1 MKFSGYITAQFE
13 GGNLSTQYN
22 WASYGAVANAIAL
35 TNPALAAR
43 LLVLDAASGGA
54 ATQRVLLAG
63 SDVQGNSTWY
73 RDATGWTTRA
83 NFGFDIASN
92 TAYGPLIGHFDIN
105 ANYGS
110 GFDTTAVGI
119 NLNTGYLTW
128 AGITAGGRAVLLL
141 VRRRRRQLGELLLPD
156 RKGYNQ
162 PNLLAYTASFGGG
175 FSATLSAENPH
186 PGAGTVYAPRRRSRR
201 RSLAR
206 HRRRTAL
213 QVGLGRGSGLSGVVH
228 DVLASYNSYDG
239 AAGVLPA
246 YGGTGGCGIAAVWT
260 FNCNNRQTKTGW
272 ALDAGVKVNLPSFGA
287 GDNFLVTAAYSQNAI
302 WYSGIPGA
310 MRGEGGQVN
319 GNGQPMFLYDT
330 AWNPLTNQWS
340 TPTAWSVS
348 ALLEHHF
355 TPAFYIDLEG
365 SYGHVHWSNAGGG
378 CNFLLRRLRRRA
390 GDPGRDLAEREHVAR
405 RTDIGWMPVTN
416 LNFDLELMYQSTV
429 QDRPSGALGRST
441 TSAASAARS
450 SLPTGK
456 ATRAASLAA
465 SASPVTS
472 DRNPIE

>member
-1 MKFSGYITAQFE
+1 M
-13 GGNLSTQYN
+13 
-22 WASYGAVANAIAL
+22 
-35 TNPALAAR
+35 
-43 LLVLDAASGGA
+43 
-54 ATQRVLLAG
+54 
-63 SDVQGNSTWY
+63 
-73 RDATGWTTRA
+73 
-83 NFGFDIASN
+83 
-92 TAYGPLIGHFDIN
+92 IGHFDIN

-110 GFDTTAVGI
+110 GFDTTAIGI

-128 AGITAGGRAVLLL
+128 AGITAGVAPSFFSFVGGGDNWANFFS
-141 VRRRRRQLGELLLPD
+141 PD

-186 PGAGTVYAPRRRSRR
+186 PGAGTVFTPPGATRGG
-201 RSLAR
+201 AR
-206 HRRRTAL
+206 WPDIVGAL
-213 QVGLGRGSGLSGVVH
+213 HYKSGWGEAQLSGVVH

-310 MRGEGGQVN
+310 MWGEGGQVN

-355 TPAFYIDLEG
+355 TPAVLHRSRRVVRSCPLEQ
-365 SYGHVHWSNAGGG
+365 
-378 CNFLLRRLRRRA
+378 CRRRLQLLLRRLRRRA
-390 GDPGRDLAEREHVAR
+390 GDPGRDLAERQHLAR
-405 RTDIGWMPVTN
+405 RHRHRLDAGHQP
-416 LNFDLELMYQSTV
+416 EL
-429 QDRPSGALGRST
+429 RPRVDVSEHEFRTGRVERSGRST

-472 DRNPIE
+472 DRNPIG